1 MSFTDILNA
10 PLPSKSDSE
19 GHFFEG
25 ADDTNIDVDKEL
37 KSLTEGCK
45 TEGSEFDDTDDN
57 DAFDDFNDLLS
68 DGDDGDDSAD
78 LGEEEHIDN
87 QLADIEGLLNA
98 GNYDDS
104 EEECESCGT
113 PAGESGD
120 PSDDKIDPTV
130 AMSVDDPTPAPPLEG
145 DADQDADS
153 MMAIVATPMM
163 LDDTLTTEEAR
174 DFFESGDMD
183 IAIAEDLILE
193 SSCDEMV
200 EELFGS
206 GDQEFTESVFASPNR
221 PYKMTKKARFNQ
233 LYELSLQI
241 EARAHHDPFV
251 PRLDKAYRIE
261 REIKAGWRKR
271 YGALAAR
278 RAKNYLKRLM
288 HSNSKGLK
296 KAATRL
302 IGK

>member
-37 KSLTEGCK
+37 KSLTEGCKTEGCK

-104 EEECESCGT
+104 EEEE
-113 PAGESGD
+113 
-120 PSDDKIDPTV
+120 
-130 AMSVDDPTPAPPLEG
+130 
-145 DADQDADS
+145 
-153 MMAIVATPMM
+153 
-163 LDDTLTTEEAR
+163 
-174 DFFESGDMD
+174 
-183 IAIAEDLILE
+183 
-193 SSCDEMV
+193 
-200 EELFGS
+200 
-206 GDQEFTESVFASPNR
+206 
-221 PYKMTKKARFNQ
+221 
-233 LYELSLQI
+233 
-241 EARAHHDPFV
+241 
-251 PRLDKAYRIE
+251 
-261 REIKAGWRKR
+261 
-271 YGALAAR
+271 
-278 RAKNYLKRLM
+278 
-288 HSNSKGLK
+288 
-296 KAATRL
+296 
-302 IGK
+302 